1 MNNISNDI
9 IESRGRMDKIIK
21 ELESELKNDQNDEN
35 ADPNII
41 KDDSDLR
48 LKKNLFDAMIKKYHN
63 VIQKFQSEESEMK
76 QIKETR
82 LIRDA
87 EIGLGQDLTEKE
99 KENIIEDPKM
109 IQQIYENKLK
119 GKPHNILQNAVR
131 DLQERHEDIKKL
143 EKSIIELSN
152 MINELNKLVQ
162 YQGEMIDNIVEN
174 VGKSKDYITKA
185 EKELVAGKEK
195 MKCKKNLKCTIAII
209 ASIALLIIII
219 PIIVKFTKK

>member
-48 LKKNLFDAMIKKYHN
+48 LKKNLFDAMIKKYQN

-76 QIKETR
+76 QIKKTR

-119 GKPHNILQNAVR
+119 GKPHNKLQNVVR

-174 VGKSKDYITKA
+174 VSKSKDYITKA
-185 EKELVAGKEK
+185 EKELIAGKEK

>member
-48 LKKNLFDAMIKKYHN
+48 LKKNLFDAMIKKYQN

-87 EIGLGQDLTEKE
+87 EIGLGQDLTKKE

-119 GKPHNILQNAVR
+119 GKPHNKLQNVVR

-174 VGKSKDYITKA
+174 VSKSKDYITKA
-185 EKELVAGKEK
+185 EKELIAGKEK

>member
-48 LKKNLFDAMIKKYHN
+48 LKKNLFDAMIKKYQN

-76 QIKETR
+76 QIKETK

-99 KENIIEDPKM
+99 KKNIIEDPKM

-131 DLQERHEDIKKL
+131 DLQERHNDIKKL

-174 VGKSKDYITKA
+174 VSKSKDYITKA

>member
-48 LKKNLFDAMIKKYHN
+48 LKKNLFDAMIKKYQN

-76 QIKETR
+76 QIKETK

-87 EIGLGQDLTEKE
+87 EIGLGRDLTQKEKE
-99 KENIIEDPKM
+99 KIIEDPKM
-109 IQQIYENKLK
+109 IQLIYEDKLK

-174 VGKSKDYITKA
+174 VSKSKDYITKA

>member
-48 LKKNLFDAMIKKYHN
+48 LKKNLFDAMIKKYQN

-76 QIKETR
+76 QIKETK

-87 EIGLGQDLTEKE
+87 EIGLGRDLTEKE

-119 GKPHNILQNAVR
+119 GKPHIKLQNAVR
-131 DLQERHEDIKKL
+131 DLQERHKDIKKL

-152 MINELNKLVQ
+152 MITELNKLVQ

-174 VGKSKDYITKA
+174 VSKSKDYITKA

-209 ASIALLIIII
+209 ASIALLIIIL

>member
-9 IESRGRMDKIIK
+9 IESRGRMDKIIT

-48 LKKNLFDAMIKKYHN
+48 LKKNLFDAMIKKYHD

-119 GKPHNILQNAVR
+119 GKPHKKLQNAVR
-131 DLQERHEDIKKL
+131 DLQERHNDIKKL

-174 VGKSKDYITKA
+174 VSKSKDYITKA

>member
-48 LKKNLFDAMIKKYHN
+48 LKKNLFDAMIKKYQN

-119 GKPHNILQNAVR
+119 GKPHNKLQNVVR

-174 VGKSKDYITKA
+174 VSKSKDYITKA
-185 EKELVAGKEK
+185 EKELIAGKEK

>member
-162 YQGEMIDNIVEN
+162 YQGEMIENIVEN
-174 VGKSKDYITKA
+174 VSKSKDYITKA

>member
-48 LKKNLFDAMIKKYHN
+48 LKKNLFDAMIKKYQN

-87 EIGLGQDLTEKE
+87 EIGLGQDLTKKE

-119 GKPHNILQNAVR
+119 GKPHNKLQNVVR
-131 DLQERHEDIKKL
+131 DLQEKDIKKL

-174 VGKSKDYITKA
+174 VSKSKDYITKA

>member
-87 EIGLGQDLTEKE
+87 EIGLGQDLTKKE

-119 GKPHNILQNAVR
+119 GKPHKKLQNAVR

-152 MINELNKLVQ
+152 MITELNKLVQ

-174 VGKSKDYITKA
+174 VSKSKDYITKA

>member
-1 MNNISNDI
+1 
-9 IESRGRMDKIIK
+9 MDKIIK

-119 GKPHNILQNAVR
+119 GKPHNKLQNVVR

-174 VGKSKDYITKA
+174 VSKSKDYITKA

>member
-48 LKKNLFDAMIKKYHN
+48 LKKNLFDAMIKKYQN

-119 GKPHNILQNAVR
+119 GKPHNKLQNVVR

-174 VGKSKDYITKA
+174 VSKSKDYITKA

>member
-48 LKKNLFDAMIKKYHN
+48 LKKNLFDAMIKKYQK
-63 VIQKFQSEESEMK
+63 VIQKFQNEESEMK
-76 QIKETR
+76 QIKETK
-82 LIRDA
+82 LIRNA
-87 EIGLGQDLTEKE
+87 EIGLGRDLTEKE
-99 KENIIEDPKM
+99 KEKIIQDPKM
-109 IQQIYENKLK
+109 IQQIYEDKLK
-119 GKPHNILQNAVR
+119 GKAHIKLQNAVR
-131 DLQERHEDIKKL
+131 DLEERHKDIKKL

-174 VGKSKDYITKA
+174 VSKSKDYITKA

>member
-48 LKKNLFDAMIKKYHN
+48 LKKNLFDAMIKKYQN

-76 QIKETR
+76 QIKKTR

-119 GKPHNILQNAVR
+119 GKPHNKLQNVVR

-174 VGKSKDYITKA
+174 VSISKDYITKA

>member
-48 LKKNLFDAMIKKYHN
+48 LKKNLFDAMIKKYQN

-76 QIKETR
+76 QIKETK

-87 EIGLGQDLTEKE
+87 EIGLGQDLTKKE

-119 GKPHNILQNAVR
+119 GKPHNKLQNVVR

-152 MINELNKLVQ
+152 MITELNKLVQ

-174 VGKSKDYITKA
+174 VSKSKDYITKA